1 MVSWPLGSRTAD
13 TEAAPGAEGVLAIS
27 GPCVTP
33 GYLDSTRNSELFF
46 DSPPSAER
54 WLNSG
59 DLCMIDAEGYVWHR
73 GRTKDLIIRG
83 GHNIDPLPIETALL
97 EHPAVLHAAAIG
109 EPDRDKGEMPIA
121 YVQLRPG
128 MSVNESELLDHCR
141 NEITER
147 AATPRTVRIIEAM
160 PLTAV
165 GKIFK
170 PDLRLDAIRHC
181 VRNVAARL

>member
-1 MVSWPLGSRTAD
+1 
-13 TEAAPGAEGVLAIS
+13 
-27 GPCVTP
+27 
-33 GYLDSTRNSELFF
+33 
-46 DSPPSAER
+46 
-54 WLNSG
+54 
-59 DLCMIDAEGYVWHR
+59 MIDAEGYVWHR

-181 VRNVAARL
+181 VRNVAARLDEGRTFEIEVRETGGTIAVVLAVPDPSMADAVENLRRELQRYTFRVEVETSYAPGDSLQ